1 MLLSVSLTTRRA
13 HPRSRGENAVQ
24 IVEDGAGAGSSPL
37 TRGKPDRGASINE
50 RERLIPAHAGKTPSV
65 VLPGDRVRAH
75 PRSRGENASS
85 MPRARLIPGSS
96 PLTRGKPRMGCRR
109 RAGVRLIPAHAGK
122 TRSPSQTP
130 RTPRA
135 HPRSRGEN
143 KHYTRGQFTITGS
156 SPLTRGKHL
165 LLEGAHVVYGLIPA
179 HAGKTVPPGPS
190 TRAAWAHPRSR
201 GENP

>member
-1 MLLSVSLTTRRA
+1 M
-13 HPRSRGENAVQ
+13 
-24 IVEDGAGAGSSPL
+24 
-37 TRGKPDRGASINE
+37 ASTAAQNS
-50 RERLIPAHAGKTPSV
+50 G
-65 VLPGDRVRAH
+65 
-75 PRSRGENASS
+75 
-85 MPRARLIPGSS
+85 
-96 PLTRGKPRMGCRR
+96 
-109 RAGVRLIPAHAGK
+109 LIPAHAGK

-179 HAGKTVPPGPS
+179 HAGKTSEAVVSITHLP
-190 TRAAWAHPRSR
+190 AHPRSR
-201 GENP
+201 GENIAEQGWDAYALGSSPLTRGKRVRISAERIIRRLIPAHAGKTSASSWAPSAATAHPRSRGENVEAHGQCSDLGGSSPLTRGKRGRTGGLSLAGRLIPAHAGKTP